1 MITGFNQFRMDIKA
15 SVPPNKAGIVIQYR
29 DKILLTHATNSSW
42 RVRPFSIP
50 KGNIEAGESEKEA
63 ALRELYEET
72 GIRLKEEFL
81 GYPES
86 IVLYNNQG
94 KPTATLTYFV
104 ANIESPLEIG
114 LIGEV
119 LPKSMLQLREIDW
132 AGFINI
138 QEAYGKIHQAQL
150 IILDRLRG

>member
-1 MITGFNQFRMDIKA
+1 MLKFNIDTRSSF
-15 SVPPNKAGIVIQYR
+15 PLNKAGIVIQYG

-50 KGNIEAGESEKEA
+50 KSNIEPGETEKEA

-72 GIRLKEEFL
+72 GIKLKEELL

-86 IVLYNNQG
+86 IILYNSKG
-94 KPTATLTYFV
+94 EPAATLTYFIV
-104 ANIESPLEIG
+104 NIESPIEIG
-114 LIGEV
+114 LMGEV
-119 LPKSMLQLREIDW
+119 VPKSMLQLMEIDW
-132 AGFINI
+132 AGFISI
-138 QEAYGKIHQAQL
+138 REAYDKIHQAQL